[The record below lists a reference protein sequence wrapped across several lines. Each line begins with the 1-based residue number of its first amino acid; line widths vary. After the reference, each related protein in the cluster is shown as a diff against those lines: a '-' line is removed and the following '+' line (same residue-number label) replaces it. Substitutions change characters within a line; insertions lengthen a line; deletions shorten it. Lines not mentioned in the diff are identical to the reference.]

1 MKYPNQ
7 RYRNGMS
14 IFVGAVIMGAWQIGT
29 QVVRRRKRKRDG
41 LHQYDEKPKRDF
53 TQE

>member
-29 QVVRRRKRKRDG
+29 QVVRRRKRKRDE
-41 LHQYDEKPKRDF
+41 LHQYDEKPKREF